1 MHFAKP
7 ITALKVAGIATLYTF
22 ATAAV
27 ALAAGLPAA
36 NPGSDTATFDATYGS
51 DNAKMRLA
59 AAYTAS
65 ADAEALSEI
74 RPLRYSHG
82 ATPSEIR
89 PLRYSHGATT
99 TADIRPLRY
108 SHGATPSEIRPL
120 RYSHG
125 ATTIADI
132 RPLRYSHGATPSE
145 IRPLRYSRNKA
156 AEATLQLA
164 DNSDF

>member
-7 ITALKVAGIATLYTF
+7 LTALKVAGIATLYTF

-36 NPGSDTATFDATYGS
+36 NPGSGAATFDAAYGS

-65 ADAEALSEI
+65 ADAEALSDI

-89 PLRYSHGATT
+89 PLRYSHGAAP
-99 TADIRPLRY
+99 ADIRPLRY

-125 ATTIADI
+125 ATPADI

-145 IRPLRYSRNKA
+145 IRPLRYARNKT

-164 DNSDF
+164 DNSDL